1 MKARNIG
8 QIVEVIRA
16 ILCLTVSPMIIESK
30 GEVLEVF
37 LFCFIGKLTLCLT
50 VIAES
55 ILNVTSIVLVNLR
68 KT

>member
-16 ILCLTVSPMIIESK
+16 ILCLRVSPMIIESK